1 MAPRVR
7 LPQARRP
14 RLLVALAGYL
24 VATAVG
30 AAVLTTLSQ
39 GLGGILLSVGWTVV
53 LLVPLAVVA
62 TPPRQDRPPGPQDHL
77 PLLMRSK
84 PERPG
89 ASS

>member
-7 LPQARRP
+7 LPQARWP

-62 TPPRQDRPPGPQDHL
+62 TPPRQHRPPGPQDHL

-84 PERPG
+84 LEGPG

>member
-7 LPQARRP
+7 LPQARWP
-14 RLLVALAGYL
+14 RLLVALAGFL
-24 VATAVG
+24 VASAVG
-30 AAVLTTLSQ
+30 AVVLTTLSQ

-62 TPPRQDRPPGPQDHL
+62 TPPRQHRPPGPQDHL

-84 PERPG
+84 LEGPG